1 MPGTQPTFLVLV
13 NSRSGGQDG
22 PQLLDKFQALSQE
35 EGGLHGLVVSLTEP
49 VPPPGSGVVGPR
61 PGLEKYRNTENLRII
76 VCGGDGTVGWV
87 LAEIDSVRWGR
98 AGRPTVAIIPL
109 GTGND
114 LSRSLYWGG
123 RYKDKPLKK
132 VLHDVEVAGVELLD
146 RWSLNLTPLAAT
158 EATERKPGAMDDIP
172 DQIKVFNN
180 YFSLGIDA
188 HIALQF
194 HNARNANKDKFTSRT
209 RNLLFYG
216 LEGGKDLVVAKWR
229 HLMDSVSVVCITKE
243 GSRLDVTERLKER
256 GAHAL
261 LFLNIRSFSGGT
273 RPWKREAG
281 TATSNDGLLEVIAMD
296 NLDLALLQLGGTGE
310 AICQAR
316 SVEITTLKAV
326 PMQVDGEP
334 LLINPCTLNIQFHN
348 KANMLTKRKNSY
360 PYRDPEVE
368 EWAARK
374 IQHSFK
380 TYKSQ
385 KSGGAVQPGGVRPA
399 SVS

>member
-1 MPGTQPTFLVLV
+1 MGGPQPTFLVLV

-22 PQLLDKFQALSQE
+22 PQLLEKFRSLCEE
-35 EGGLHGLVVSLTEP
+35 EGGLSGSVVSLTEP
-49 VPPPGSGVVGPR
+49 LAPPNKGVVGPR
-61 PGLEKYRNTENLRII
+61 PGLVKYKDTENLRVI

-87 LAEIDSVRWGR
+87 LSEIDNVSWVR
-98 AGRPTVAIIPL
+98 GRPMVAIIPL

-123 RYKDKPLKK
+123 RYKDKPIKK
-132 VLHDVEVAGVELLD
+132 VLHDVEVAGVEPLD
-146 RWSLNLTPLAAT
+146 RWSLQLSIIQG
-158 EATERKPGAMDDIP
+158 EGVERKQGAMDDIP

-229 HLMDSVSVVCITKE
+229 HLMDYVSVVCVTRE
-243 GSRLDVTERLKER
+243 GDRLDVTERLKER
-256 GAHAL
+256 GTHAL
-261 LFLNIRSFSGGT
+261 LFLNIRSYTGGAK
-273 RPWKREAG
+273 PWKKDAG
-281 TATSNDGLLEVIAMD
+281 NASPNDGLLEVIAMD
-296 NLDLALLQLGGTGE
+296 NLELALLQVGGTGE

-316 SVEITTLKAV
+316 AVEITTLKAV

-334 LLINPCTLNIQFHN
+334 ILVNPCTLNIQFHN
-348 KANMLTKRKNSY
+348 KANMLTKKKNSY

-385 KSGGAVQPGGVRPA
+385 KSGSGSGRPTSA
-399 SVS
+399 PS